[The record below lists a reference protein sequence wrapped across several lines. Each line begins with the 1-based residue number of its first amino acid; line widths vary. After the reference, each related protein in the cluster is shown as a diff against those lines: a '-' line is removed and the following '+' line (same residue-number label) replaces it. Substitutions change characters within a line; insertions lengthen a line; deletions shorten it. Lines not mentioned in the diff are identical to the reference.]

1 MIRVSLLLL
10 LPLALLPSL
19 AWAGGATELCNEID
33 DDGDGFIDEGYDLD
47 NDGAYDE
54 AACVGTSYPLDCND
68 SRPDVHPDATE
79 TCDGVDEDCDG
90 VLDEDFDA
98 DGDGFVD
105 RFDASCLD
113 AWPILDTDCDD
124 ADPARNPGATELCDL
139 IDNDCDGIADEGFDG
154 DSDGFRVNSAACQ
167 DAYGADGVDCDDTNA
182 DIYPTAPELCD
193 GLDNDCDGQIPEDR
207 DDDEWFDAALCGDAL
222 DCDDDDP
229 EIHPGADEVPGNGV
243 DEDCDGLD
251 GQVADEPAGF
261 DCDGGTDRA
270 TVVFG
275 SLPLALLGGIGRRRR
290 AER

>member
-1 MIRVSLLLL
+1 M
-10 LPLALLPSL
+10 
-19 AWAGGATELCNEID
+19 
-33 DDGDGFIDEGYDLD
+33 
-47 NDGAYDE
+47 
-54 AACVGTSYPLDCND
+54 
-68 SRPDVHPDATE
+68 
-79 TCDGVDEDCDG
+79 
-90 VLDEDFDA
+90 
-98 DGDGFVD
+98 
-105 RFDASCLD
+105 
-113 AWPILDTDCDD
+113 
-124 ADPARNPGATELCDL
+124 
-139 IDNDCDGIADEGFDG
+139 
-154 DSDGFRVNSAACQ
+154 NSAACQ